1 MTIQKE
7 SYDCIPKLGDVVKVL
22 SVARKNDEILV
33 GERGIII
40 EIDMDYEFPYNIQF
54 LNRNIQKIN
63 SSLGELLWKRENF
76 VVLSYD

>member
-7 SYDCIPKLGDVVKVL
+7 RFDSIPQLGDVVKVL